1 MQYCIRRVDTIQV
14 NFAIDPLS
22 SRGQCPF
29 ATIDA
34 MSSALDDSKR
44 MRRRFAPLPLLL
56 LVFWCVTILSLTA
69 CGSSAAAPT
78 AVPAPAPEA
87 PRLAL
92 ASSDLAV
99 GNNRVVFGIIDPDAE
114 PLTDVSVEV
123 STFFLTPSGDQEG
136 PIETVDAVLRLWPVS
151 PRGVFTAQLEFDRAG
166 EWGIGV
172 VGTRLDGFEQKAS
185 ARVRVKEA
193 AATPAIGSHAPS
205 SVSKTLAD
213 VDGFEQI
220 TTDFEPDADFYGTT
234 IAEAL
239 DAGEP
244 LLVVF
249 STPAYC
255 QTATCGPQLGVI
267 KEMKAEYADRM
278 NFIHVEVY
286 DNPHEIEGDLS
297 RAVISPTVEEWGL
310 PSEPWTFVVDGEGI
324 IRAKFEAFTT
334 REELEEAVTGVLP

>member
-1 MQYCIRRVDTIQV
+1 MER
-14 NFAIDPLS
+14 L
-22 SRGQCPF
+22 PF
-29 ATIDA
+29 VTIDC
-34 MSSALDDSKR
+34 MSSIVDELGR
-44 MRRRFAPLPLLL
+44 MRSLLTSSPFLLL
-56 LVFWCVTILSLTA
+56 AIYSAIILQIFA
-69 CGSSAAAPT
+69 CGSPPPQATIAT
-78 AVPAPAPEA
+78 TPAPEDL
-87 PRLAL
+87 RLAF

-99 GNNRVVFGIIDPDAE
+99 GSNRVVFGVIDADSG
-114 PLTDVSVEV
+114 PLTDASVVV
-123 STFFLTPSGDQEG
+123 STFFLTPTGGQEG
-136 PIETVDAVLRLWPVS
+136 PIETVDAVFRAWPVT
-151 PRGVFTAQLEFDRAG
+151 PRGVFTAGLNFDRAG

-172 VGTRLDGFEQKAS
+172 VATDAEGEERKAS
-185 ARVRVKEA
+185 ARVRVKETP
-193 AATPAIGSHAPS
+193 ATPAIGATAPR
-205 SVSKTLAD
+205 SVSKTLTD

-220 TTDFEPDADFYGTT
+220 TTDFEPDADFYGMTV
-234 IAEAL
+234 AEAL
-239 DAGEP
+239 DAGKP

-278 NFIHVEVY
+278 SFIHVEVY

-310 PSEPWTFVVDGEGI
+310 PSEPWTFVVDGEGV